1 MKSILISIAILY
13 IIGYGKT
20 SINAQNVSYVTL
32 HSESSIENL
41 SINTSLAT
49 GSIEG
54 EASVNNGAAGYK
66 VDLVM
71 APGTNGVEPELSV
84 QYSSMGGSSLLGYGW
99 SLGGLSV
106 IGRTGR
112 NQFHDG
118 TTSSVGY
125 TINDR
130 FVINGQRL
138 KLITGSYGVSGS
150 VYALENEGFER
161 ITAFGGT
168 DGDPLY
174 FVMETKDGVKYEYGK
189 EFNSRQE
196 NFEGKAINWH
206 LCKMIFPDG
215 NYISYRYKTD
225 HNLSGN
231 MWYEHV
237 IDEIHYT
244 GNDVA
249 SITPFAI
256 VKFTYLKRTEET
268 IRYQGGSH
276 ETNGLLI
283 TNITISTEG
292 QNVKFYDFLY
302 GYRNGNSF
310 LNEIRERSADQ
321 TVIHNTAFKYG
332 DLPMGNA
339 VTTAF
344 RDIDINDDYFTGN
357 LNGDGITDFLFARRS
372 STNPENHT
380 YFHGTSNTSV
390 NVSLHSTS
398 KIVSLADFNGDN
410 LDDVIDYYTINETS
424 GSINYSSYRVR
435 VFFNS
440 DPNGT
445 LDFSNSYTLNPSS
458 SNPLLREQLNNDHLA
473 PMHTG
478 DFNADGLADILYING
493 ERLFITY
500 GQRNLSQP
508 LSDWQMVT
516 SNISN
521 FTSIYDWGYFVEK
534 IAIVDYNGDGKSD
547 IFVIDGA
554 KSAVFEFE
562 TNTNVKEIF
571 YNNSGSLPLE
581 NRLFD
586 QRFLTFY
593 GDFNGDGNTDVL
605 VRKGTI
611 NSSLW
616 HINYS
621 KANGF
626 ERINFDWQGAPVL
639 TQTDFDV
646 YVGETVSVGDFN
658 GDGRSD
664 IMLIGEANPL
674 TTFTDVYYS
683 RGLIFDNALYNVHN
697 GVSYTHS
704 TIHSPYMG
712 NDGKAASLHRVY
724 TSQDP
729 LDVLVGFKSKENFLV
744 KIRNGELYTTIFD
757 YKLMNEEIGAGD
769 DFYTR
774 GQLENVNS
782 VITNTDLPIWLVKEF
797 LSEDGTSFDSGNYDP
812 IKMKTQTYKYSEAKL
827 HRYGKGLIGFGMM
840 DVEDKWSYLRNK
852 YFFHANETYGIML
865 QDSVVT
871 EFVTGADFT
880 KSQFTYNLSSV
891 GSGRYLVTPASI
903 ILNNYN
909 ENRKNEQIFNNYD
922 SFANPQTVITNIY
935 SGNIPQLIESKTVQ
949 SAFGAFGSS
958 TPDKPTTIITTLNRS
973 GQATYMSTASID
985 YNSLGQVTNRKNFVG
1000 QTKEVNYF
1008 YEYYNHGGL
1017 FQEKKSS
1024 IGLIDQIVYYIYDN
1038 YGRYVNI
1045 KKNILGDTVYSATF
1059 DPKWG
1064 KSLTITDEAKNT
1076 TINTYDSWGRLQTTT
1091 SPAGVMVSKN
1101 YHWQI
1106 MPGIKKEITTSPNRP
1121 TSVIHY
1127 DQMNRPVQNEIQGFN
1142 GHWIKST
1149 HQYDRMGNP
1158 FQSSIPY
1165 KSGEAILTTTNTYG
1179 VAYTAQRIASTTTD
1193 VAAFGNTQYTYT
1205 YDQGYETITT
1215 TAPDGKVSSSKVDAA
1230 GKTIQTTDSNG
1241 TVLDFSYY
1249 SHGGLREVKQGN
1261 TVLVSVEYDEYNRK
1275 KKQIDI
1281 SAGITQYDYDAYGRM
1296 KSEINAKGQT
1306 TTMLYDNLS
1315 RLMTLTRPEGT
1326 TSYEYWLAGVVGK
1339 AFKVKKVTGHAGDIH
1354 EMDYDA
1360 VGRLVSDKI
1369 TIDGQSY
1376 TTTTQY
1382 DAMDRISSRIFPSG
1396 LTLQYEYDSYSYVKR
1411 IYSGSTTYV
1420 TIDEVNG
1427 RGQVTKYTLGNGKQS
1442 VYDYFHG
1449 IPVKYATTD
1458 GSYEYNMLWDYKNGN
1473 LKKRWDQYG
1482 NKDTMAYDNL
1492 DRLVRWT
1499 TQSSDMSIHH
1509 DTVHYADNG
1518 NILKKTDVGSYTY
1531 DPVRIY
1537 ATTEITNPHGLIKDA
1552 QQYITYNSFLQPDT
1566 IREGAYTL
1574 IYTYGYD
1581 GNRIK
1586 SVLRYNNVVKETK
1599 YYLGDYEKVISEQ
1612 GTAIVHYIA
1621 IDGQLKV
1628 IIDTQGSTHTP
1639 HYVYTDH
1646 LGSIIKVT
1654 NAAGTDEV
1662 VQTFDPWGRRRD
1674 YSTWTYIDENIPLG
1688 HPIWLYR
1695 GYTGHEHLPQF
1706 HLINMNGRMYD
1717 PELARMLS
1725 PDNYIQDGGN
1735 SQNYNRYSYGYNN
1748 PLKYT
1753 DPDGNFIH
1761 LLISVGVSIF
1771 TNGVR
1776 NLMNHKPFFQ
1786 GSLRA
1791 AFIGLASGI
1800 TSFGIGQIAGSI
1812 GNEFLRAGFQVLA
1825 HGHVGGYFSRLQGG
1839 SYNEGFLTGGISSA
1853 SSSIATALKL
1863 GPISVIAVGSVS
1875 GGLTASAIGG
1885 NFWIGLRQ
1893 GFITA
1898 AMNHVMNHESLQEQ
1912 RKITN
1917 DEIQGFKE
1925 YMALVAGES
1934 SNDIKEA
1941 QSIGEI
1947 ILRRLEHVGALPTKG
1962 FVEKIGGKNQFD
1974 AVGGKIYNEVLAMS
1988 FESFFKISSSHKY
2001 FNRISGAWNAI
2012 LCSNCNISKGAF
2024 FWNASSPKVGFN
2036 WNRYKD
2042 GTFTKTASYG
2052 RSTFFKYSISQN
2064 KIWP

>member
-332 DLPMGNA
+332 DLP
-339 VTTAF
+339 
-344 RDIDINDDYFTGN
+344 
-357 LNGDGITDFLFARRS
+357 
-372 STNPENHT
+372 
-380 YFHGTSNTSV
+380 
-390 NVSLHSTS
+390 
-398 KIVSLADFNGDN
+398 
-410 LDDVIDYYTINETS
+410 
-424 GSINYSSYRVR
+424 SYRVR